1 MMFISYH
8 IHRQFITPS
17 IIIGNLNMTYM
28 NFNKSDNWRKY
39 ETMKQIL
46 IMIIVVNNIL
56 QLKSGWISL

>member
-1 MMFISYH
+1 
-8 IHRQFITPS
+8 
-17 IIIGNLNMTYM
+17 MTYM
-28 NFNKSDNWRKY
+28 NFNKSDNWQKY

>member
-1 MMFISYH
+1 
-8 IHRQFITPS
+8 
-17 IIIGNLNMTYM
+17 MTNM

-56 QLKSGWISL
+56 QLKSGRISL